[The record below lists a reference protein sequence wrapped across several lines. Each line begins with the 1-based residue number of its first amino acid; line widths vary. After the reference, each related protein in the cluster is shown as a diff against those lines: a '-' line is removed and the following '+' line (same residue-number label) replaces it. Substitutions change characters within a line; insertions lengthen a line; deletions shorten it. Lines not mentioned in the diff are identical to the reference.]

1 MFIYRATRSVS
12 SITHNMMYPLPLPS
26 HRLTLLITP
35 LLGGDLAVVLDVD
48 VLVGGE
54 GVDLVVG
61 ERGAEYVSVIMIKEI
76 HRFARGV

>member
-1 MFIYRATRSVS
+1 
-12 SITHNMMYPLPLPS
+12 
-26 HRLTLLITP
+26 LLIAS